1 MRDTTVRN
9 MINKVKCHVAFKTT
23 FFRDKCFSGQLNEIG
38 YTFTPRVALIVMKI
52 VGGLYFQNILTDKT
66 TMAL

>member
-1 MRDTTVRN
+1 MEMN
-9 MINKVKCHVAFKTT
+9 L
-23 FFRDKCFSGQLNEIG
+23 Q
-38 YTFTPRVALIVMKI
+38 ALIVMKI